1 MKRYALIFPL
11 IGLSLAVLACAIPM
25 IGNQQGTGAPRLTNT
40 ITYEESDPVPQIDAK
55 VAIQTYAL
63 NVLGLD
69 IPDLT
74 AGGKSGEI
82 NLPISTLEGVEF
94 SVDLAGTTYIGIWGR
109 GAASLSFGDSTVSGD
124 LFADVQDGSL
134 GAFAVRVNQDFPV
147 DAPTAL
153 GMILTTYPG
162 INGYEYFETPVEEK
176 GFEFYAGKTDNI
188 RIQDWGV
195 TLTGTTIRTG
205 VKPGLL
211 GGNSVVWVVVASGA
225 LATPLDQQGQ

>member
-1 MKRYALIFPL
+1 MKRCRWIFPL
-11 IGLSLAVLACAIPM
+11 IVLSLGILACAVPG
-25 IGNQQGTGAPRLTNT
+25 IGDGQDSGAPRLAGTV
-40 ITYEESDPVPQIDAK
+40 TYQESVPVPQIDAK
-55 VAIQTYAL
+55 GAIQTYAHE
-63 NVLGLD
+63 VLGLD
-69 IPDLT
+69 IPDLI

-94 SVDLAGTTYIGIWGR
+94 SVGLAGTTYIGIWGR

-134 GAFAVRVNQDFPV
+134 GAYAVRVDQAYPA

-153 GMILTTYPG
+153 GLIVTTYPG
-162 INGYEYFETPVEEK
+162 IIGYEFFETPVEEK
-176 GFEFYAGKTDNI
+176 GFEFYAGKTEDI
-188 RIQDWGV
+188 GIQDWGV
-195 TLTGTTIRTG
+195 TLTGTTIRAG
-205 VKPGLL
+205 VKPGML